1 MAKNNLF
8 HSTILLALDVIATA
22 FFAVAAVIASYMAV
36 NTEDTV
42 HKIASLWGKTLLRIT
57 GVQVE
62 ITGEENIPVNTPLIF
77 MANHQ
82 SNFDILALLANI
94 QVQFRWLSK
103 KEIFYIPIIGY
114 AMKRAGY
121 ISIDRENH
129 AKAIDSLGEAAQK
142 IREGK
147 SVMTFPEGTRSR
159 DGKIRSFKKGLFYLA
174 LEAGA
179 PIIPISIKGSRAIM
193 PKKSLQINPGEIT
206 IIIDKP
212 IYIKGY
218 SIETRD
224 ELMNAVRSVIIR
236 NFYDEKGNNSL

>member
-8 HSTILLALDVIATA
+8 RSTILLALDVIATA
-22 FFAVAAVIASYMAV
+22 FFAVTAIIASYLAA

-42 HKIASLWGKTLLRIT
+42 HKVASLWGKTLLRIT
-57 GVQVE
+57 GVKVE
-62 ITGEENIPVNTPLIF
+62 ITGEENIPVNTPLVF

-103 KEIFYIPIIGY
+103 KEIFYIPIMGH

-129 AKAIDSLGEAAQK
+129 AKAIHSLSEAAQK

-147 SVMTFPEGTRSR
+147 SIMTFPEGTRSR
-159 DGKIRSFKKGLFYLA
+159 DGKIQPFKKGLFYLV
-174 LEAGA
+174 LEAGV
-179 PIIPISIKGSRAIM
+179 PIVPISIKGSRAIM
-193 PKKSLQINPGEIT
+193 PRKSLKINPGKIT

-212 IYIKGY
+212 IYVKGY
-218 SIETRD
+218 STETRD
-224 ELMNAVRSVIIR
+224 KLMNAVRSVIAG

>member
-8 HSTILLALDVIATA
+8 HSAILLALDIIATA

-36 NTEDTV
+36 STEDTV

-62 ITGEENIPVNTPLIF
+62 ITGEENIPANTPLIF

-103 KEIFYIPIIGY
+103 KEIFYIPIMGY

-121 ISIDRENH
+121 ISIDRGNH

-142 IREGK
+142 IREGR

-159 DGKIRSFKKGLFYLA
+159 DGKIRPFKKGLFYLA
-174 LEAGA
+174 LEAGV

-193 PKKSLQINPGEIT
+193 PKKSLQINPGKIT

-212 IYIKGY
+212 IYIQGY
-218 SIETRD
+218 SMETRD
-224 ELMNAVRSVIIR
+224 ELMNTVRSVIIR